1 MKNVNKA
8 FRLLSVVLAVMMVL
22 TAVPTAFASD
32 SGAAVQNATTGATYD
47 DLNTALAAAS
57 NGDTIKLLADFDDS
71 ASGTTVIGAD
81 KVFDLNGK
89 KLTALQFLSFGDVID
104 TSADSVGG
112 VVISNDITEAYT
124 MLQPENPYLPLY
136 DEANGCY
143 RFYAYEAKCLGYSEN
158 LEKDTVKFGF
168 VIRITGKS
176 AYQLLAADASD
187 FKMQI
192 NLSVVGNSGTPDQE
206 YTYTCDSSLLKTYA
220 AAIYKNYDVFASGK
234 NVSLTFSISGILRMN
249 KGTEISATP
258 VMTSPAT
265 RVTKEGNTRQYVK
278 TAEKVEE

>member
-8 FRLLSVVLAVMMVL
+8 FRLLSVVLAVLMVL

-32 SGAAVQNATTGATYD
+32 SVAAVQNATTGATYD
-47 DLNTALAAAS
+47 DLNTALAAAN

-71 ASGTTVIGAD
+71 ASGTTVISAD
-81 KVFDLNGK
+81 KVLDLNGK

-104 TSADSVGG
+104 TSANSVGG

-124 MLQPENPYLPLY
+124 MLQPENTYLPLY

-143 RFYAYEAKCLGYSEN
+143 RFFAYEAKCLGYQED
-158 LEKDTVKFGF
+158 LYRDTVKFGF
-168 VIRITGKS
+168 VVRITGKA
-176 AYQLLAADASD
+176 AYELLAADASD

-192 NLSVVGNSGTPDQE
+192 NLSVVGNSSPDQK
-206 YTYTCDSSLLKTYA
+206 YTYTCDSALIQKYA
-220 AAIYKNYDVFASGK
+220 ASIVKNYDAFASGK

-249 KGTEISATP
+249 KGTVISATP

-278 TAEKVEE
+278 TAEKVED